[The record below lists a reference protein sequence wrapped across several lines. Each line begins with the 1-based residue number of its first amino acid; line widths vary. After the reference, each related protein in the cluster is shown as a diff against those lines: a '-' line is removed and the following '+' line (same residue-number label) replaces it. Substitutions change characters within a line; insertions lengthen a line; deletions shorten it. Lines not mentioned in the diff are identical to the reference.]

1 MVKILGLPFDGYVD
15 RQINIRQSKLAK
27 TTKDPE
33 DLTVF
38 NSNTAWV
45 RLSSGVKIDPSRA
58 SELSNKLGITLDKIQ
73 GPALARNLVLWGGT
87 VGFNTGSN
95 GVSLAPLR
103 GGVGY
108 GLDNSYGFLSG
119 PEQGL
124 KPMPGITSITC
135 NYKNNGSLKQ
145 AQVSLKCFTR
155 SQFEAL
161 EAVYLRLGY
170 TMVLE
175 WGNTLYFDNDG
186 NWQKFESYTIPNIL
200 FKDDKDV
207 YPQTITEELQKAKVS
222 TAGNYDGMLAK
233 VANYSWTLGSDLSFD
248 IKLDLISTGDIID
261 SLKANVGG
269 SSNGNLN
276 NNFTVSGSIQNI
288 VAIQVNRQASRFNE
302 FLYQLY
308 DTVYKGALASK
319 EVNEET
325 RKIVQVAN
333 DVAKDAQ
340 EDIPGKIRAYFKDA
354 LVLFKETANNWN
366 KLVRIAKKPPLR
378 DDYNNKN
385 TVMEEFGLTA
395 DEVKFWND
403 LVPYYSVLLEQDPNY
418 VISDLV
424 QNLKNPESK
433 ENQSVGRYLKNLEAI
448 ERYLSELKI
457 NSPGY
462 KELAYV
468 TGSKAFSNNI
478 ANTQTAKELISQALD
493 TGAFDR
499 DGKIIVD
506 GSKFDSP
513 SRNLFGTDNIF
524 ENLLE
529 ALYGGDF

>member
-1 MVKILGLPFDGYVD
+1 MVKILGLPFDSYVD
-15 RQINIRQSKLAK
+15 SQINTRQSKLAK

-33 DLTVF
+33 DITVF

-73 GPALARNLVLWGGT
+73 GPALARNLVLWGGA

-124 KPMPGITSITC
+124 KPMPGITNITC

-145 AQVSLKCFTR
+145 AQVSLKCHTR

-175 WGNTLYFDNDG
+175 WGNTLYFDNAG
-186 NWQKFESYTIPNIL
+186 KHQRFESYTIPNIL
-200 FKDDKDV
+200 FKDEKEVD
-207 YPQTITEELQKAKVS
+207 PQTITEGLQKAKIS

-269 SSNGNLN
+269 TSNGNLN
-276 NNFTVSGSIQNI
+276 GSFTVSGSIQNI

-308 DTVYKGALASK
+308 DTVYKNALTTGD
-319 EVNEET
+319 VNEET
-325 RKIVQVAN
+325 KKIIKVAN
-333 DVAKDAQ
+333 DVAKDVR
-340 EDIPGKIRAYFKDA
+340 EDIPAKIRAYFKP
-354 LVLFKETANNWN
+354 VLAEFKEAADNWI
-366 KLVRIAKKPPLR
+366 KLADITRKVGLR
-378 DDYNNKN
+378 DDYDGINISEDFGNI
-385 TVMEEFGLTA
+385 TVAEA
-395 DEVKFWND
+395 DFWND
-403 LVPYYSVLLEQDPNY
+403 KVQNYSQRIEKDPNKA
-418 VISDLV
+418 ISGLV
-424 QNLKNPESK
+424 SGLKNKESG
-433 ENQSVGRYLKNLEAI
+433 ENESVGIYLKNLAAI
-448 ERYLSELKI
+448 QKYLDAIKV
-457 NSPGY
+457 NDPGY
-462 KELAYV
+462 KDLATI
-468 TGSKAFSNNI
+468 TGSKALSDNI
-478 ANTQTAKELISQALD
+478 ANTQTAKELILEALEN
-493 TGAFDR
+493 GAFDR

-506 GSKFDSP
+506 GSKYRSA
-513 SRNLFGTDNIF
+513 SSSDNIF
-524 ENLLE
+524 DNLLE
-529 ALYGGDF
+529 ALFERDF

>member
-15 RQINIRQSKLAK
+15 GQINTRQTKLAK

-33 DLTVF
+33 DTTVF

-58 SELSNKLGITLDKIQ
+58 SELSSKLGITLDKIQ

-175 WGNTLYFDNDG
+175 WGNTLYFDNAG
-186 NWQKFESYTIPNIL
+186 KHQKFESYTIPNIL
-200 FKDDKDV
+200 FKDDKEVD
-207 YPQTITEELQKAKVS
+207 PQTITEGLQKAKIS

-269 SSNGNLN
+269 TSNGNLN
-276 NNFTVSGSIQNI
+276 GSFTVSGSIQNI

-308 DTVYKGALASK
+308 DTVYKNALTSGD
-319 EVNEET
+319 VNEET
-325 RKIVQVAN
+325 KKIIKVAN
-333 DVAKDAQ
+333 DVAKDVQ
-340 EDIPGKIRAYFKDA
+340 EDISGKIRAYFKSA
-354 LVLFKETANNWN
+354 LAEFKKVADDW
-366 KLVRIAKKPPLR
+366 KRLVDITTRAGLK
-378 DDYNNKN
+378 DDYDDTSISEYFKDIIS
-385 TVMEEFGLTA
+385 VGDIE
-395 DEVKFWND
+395 FWNRK
-403 LVPYYSVLLEQDPNY
+403 VQNYSRLIEGDPNKP
-418 VISDLV
+418 ISGLV
-424 QNLKNPESK
+424 SELKNPQSG
-433 ENQSVGRYLKNLEAI
+433 ENQSVDIYLKNLAAI
-448 ERYLSELKI
+448 QKYLDAIKV
-457 NSPGY
+457 NSQGY
-462 KELAYV
+462 KDLAYV
-468 TGSKAFSNNI
+468 TGSKAFSNDP
-478 ANTQTAKELISQALD
+478 ANTEPAEELILRALD

-499 DGKIIVD
+499 DGKITVD
-506 GSKFDSP
+506 GSRYKSA
-513 SRNLFGTDNIF
+513 SGTDNIF
-524 ENLLE
+524 DNLLE
-529 ALYGGDF
+529 RLYVGEDF

>member
-58 SELSNKLGITLDKIQ
+58 RELNNKLNIGLDKIQ

-200 FKDDKDV
+200 FKDEKEVD
-207 YPQTITEELQKAKVS
+207 PQTITEGLQKAKIS

-308 DTVYKGALASK
+308 DTVYKDTLTSGD
-319 EVNEET
+319 VNEET
-325 RKIVQVAN
+325 KKIIKVAN
-333 DVAKDAQ
+333 DVAKDVQ

-354 LVLFKETANNWN
+354 LAEFKKVAEDWN
-366 KLVRIAKKPPLR
+366 ELVRIAKKPPLR
-378 DDYNNKN
+378 DDYNRNI
-385 TVMEEFGLTA
+385 VSEAFGLTA
-395 DEVKFWND
+395 DEVEFWNKR
-403 LVPYYSVLLEQDPNY
+403 VPYYSVLLEQDPNY
-418 VISDLV
+418 VIPDLV
-424 QNLKNPESK
+424 QNLKNPQSK
-433 ENQSVGRYLKNLEAI
+433 ANQSVKNYLSSLEAI
-448 ERYLSELKI
+448 QRYLDAIKI

-468 TGSKAFSNNI
+468 TGSKAFSNSP
-478 ANTQTAKELISQALD
+478 ANTQTAEELILQALD

-499 DGKIIVD
+499 DGKITVE
-506 GSKFDSP
+506 GSEFDSP
-513 SRNLFGTDNIF
+513 SRNAFGTDNIF